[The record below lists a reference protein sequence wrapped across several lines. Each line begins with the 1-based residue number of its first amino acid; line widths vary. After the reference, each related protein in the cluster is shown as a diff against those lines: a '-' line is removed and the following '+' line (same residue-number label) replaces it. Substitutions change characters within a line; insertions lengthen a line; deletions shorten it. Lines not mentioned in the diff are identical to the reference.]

1 MVDTVHLKTSA
12 CKMFIRI
19 LRTGVGKHLRLAR
32 FGGPGKLLGY
42 AIREI
47 CAGTTTPDGA
57 FHDVVRH
64 TPDQEQPTTYCSI
77 LVGK

>member
-12 CKMFIRI
+12 CKMFIRM
-19 LRTGVGKHLRLAR
+19 LRAGVGKHLRLAR

-47 CAGTTTPDGA
+47 YAGTTTPTARFTMLFGTRQTRSSPRRTA
-57 FHDVVRH
+57 PF
-64 TPDQEQPTTYCSI
+64 
-77 LVGK
+77 L